1 MNRRIMK
8 RFFLL
13 LSVVLHLSTISY
25 SQNRGMTE
33 EEIKDFEERCIEY
46 IDAMQYGLEIIGDK
60 AQPKEVKTHYKKNVL
75 EFFMG
80 RGEDYKT
87 IKDGR
92 EIWQPAVRMFV
103 SSVNRREPTPTPMK
117 IYLDRLEN
125 LTYSVVK
132 ITKAAACKI
141 SNFYPVPGNPDQYT
155 ATATYF
161 QYFEG
166 RTGDRTVYADVTQKD
181 VTIFITRVVDGNLGE
196 FWDIKFGDVNVVE
209 TRKVR

>member
-1 MNRRIMK
+1 MK
-8 RFFLL
+8 RFCL
-13 LSVVLHLSTISY
+13 LSIVFLSTICSY
-25 SQNRGMTE
+25 SQSRGMTE
-33 EEIKDFEERCIEY
+33 EEIKSFEERCIEY

-60 AQPKEVKTHYKKNVL
+60 HQPKEVKAHYKKNVL
-75 EFFMG
+75 EFFLG

-87 IKDGR
+87 VKDGR
-92 EIWQPAVRMFV
+92 EVWQPAVRMYV
-103 SSVNRREPTPTPMK
+103 SSVNRKEPKPIPMK
-117 IYLDRLEN
+117 MYLDRLEN
-125 LTYSVVK
+125 LPYSDVK

-166 RTGDRTVYADVTQKD
+166 RRDGRVVYVDETQKD
-181 VTIFITRVVDGNLGE
+181 VTIFISKVIDGNLGE

-209 TRKVR
+209 TKKVQ

>member
-1 MNRRIMK
+1 MRRLY
-8 RFFLL
+8 FLSIL
-13 LSVVLHLSTISY
+13 LVSSIISFAQSGKMSV
-25 SQNRGMTE
+25 GD
-33 EEIKDFEERCIEY
+33 IKQFEERCIEY

-60 AQPKEVKTHYKKNVL
+60 RQPKEVKVHYKKNVL
-75 EFFMG
+75 DFFMG
-80 RGEDYKT
+80 RGDNYKT

-103 SSVNRREPTPTPMK
+103 SSINRKEPQPVPMK
-117 IYLDRLEN
+117 VYLDRLEN
-125 LTYSVVK
+125 LSYSEVK

-166 RTGDRTVYADVTQKD
+166 KSGDKIVYADETQKD
-181 VTIFITRVVDGNLGE
+181 VTIFISRVIDGSLGT

-209 TRKVR
+209 TRKVQ

>member
-1 MNRRIMK
+1 MRKLYIIISILLFFPALSFAQSNR
-8 RFFLL
+8 
-13 LSVVLHLSTISY
+13 
-25 SQNRGMTE
+25 MTD
-33 EEIKDFEERCIEY
+33 EEIKNFEERCIEY

-60 AQPKEVKTHYKKNVL
+60 HQPKEVKTHYKKNVL

-87 IKDGR
+87 VKDGR
-92 EIWQPAVRMFV
+92 EIWQPAVQMFV
-103 SSVNRREPTPTPMK
+103 SSVNRKEPKPTPMK
-117 IYLDRLEN
+117 EYLDRLEN
-125 LTYSVVK
+125 LLYSEVK

-141 SNFYPVPGNPDQYT
+141 SNFYPVPGNSDQYT

-166 RTGDRTVYADVTQKD
+166 RTGDRIVYADETQKD
-181 VTIFITRVVDGNLGE
+181 VTIFITKVVDGSLGE